1 MTDQT
6 ILDLAY
12 QAMDAMPDDDAAR
25 LQFYECVADSELFLL
40 LAEEPSGDTLSPE
53 IFMTS
58 GQQFVLAFDLEDR
71 LVQFTQSAAPYAA
84 LSGRILAQMLIEN
97 NVALGLNLGGH
108 PSETIIETATLDWL
122 MTTLG
127 VAPDEHQ
134 STLVSFGP
142 PKGVPETLFAALQTK
157 LTRAAGLADEAWVAQ
172 ATYDDDTK
180 GTVLAIVGAQDAAQ
194 QPLAKSVQEALSFSG
209 LEAGFLDVLFIGSE
223 DPRLDVL
230 RRQGVA
236 FEIPQPEDFKAAPP
250 QAPGTDPNKPPKLR

>member
-6 ILDLAY
+6 LLDLAY
-12 QAMDAMPDDDAAR
+12 QAMEAKPDDDAVR

-40 LAEEPSGDTLSPE
+40 LAEEPKGETLSPE

-71 LVQFTQSAAPYAA
+71 LVQFTQTAAPYAA
-84 LSGRILAQMLIEN
+84 LSGRILAQMLIQN

-108 PSETIIETATLDWL
+108 SSETIIETDALEWLMSTLD
-122 MTTLG
+122 
-127 VAPDEHQ
+127 VAPDEHH
-134 STLVSFGP
+134 SKLLSFGP
-142 PKGVPETLFAALQTK
+142 PKGVPETLFSALQSK
-157 LTRAAGLADEAWVAQ
+157 LARAVGLADEAWVAQ
-172 ATYDDDTK
+172 ATYDNDTK
-180 GTVLAIVGAQDAAQ
+180 GTILAFVGANDTAH

-209 LEAGFLDVLFIGSE
+209 LEAGFLDVLFMASD

-236 FEIPQPEDFKAAPP
+236 FDIPQPQDFEPTPP
-250 QAPGTDPNKPPKLR
+250 SAPGSDPDKPPKLR